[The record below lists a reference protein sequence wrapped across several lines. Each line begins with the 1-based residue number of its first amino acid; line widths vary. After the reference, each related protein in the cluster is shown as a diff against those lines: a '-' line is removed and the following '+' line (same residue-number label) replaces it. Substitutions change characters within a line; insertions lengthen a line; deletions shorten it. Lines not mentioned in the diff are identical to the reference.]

1 MNVRARSR
9 EVSLSLRQFLLARI
23 GSGELRPGD
32 RLPTERELAEQFS
45 SGRGTIRR
53 TLEELEKEGLIR
65 REIGRGTFVGT
76 AASSNAGEHFGRS
89 LSSEIAAVPRLA
101 SPADVMELRLNLEP
115 SVVEQ
120 AVSRASAAEIE
131 TMYEYLRAAKESVT
145 LEEFEHWD
153 DMLHRSFAAAS
164 RNPLNVA
171 IYAIVSAVRLEA
183 QWGEM
188 KRRTLTDSMKKAHFG
203 EHVAIVD
210 AVRDRDAR
218 TASALMHEHLAHIQE
233 NMFGASVRRR
243 AYVAGSRARP
253 AR

>member
-1 MNVRARSR
+1 MNIRARAR
-9 EVSLSLRQFLLARI
+9 ETSTSLKQFLLARM

-32 RLPTERELAEQFS
+32 RLPTEREFADRFG

-65 REIGRGTFVGT
+65 REIGRGTFVGAT
-76 AASSNAGEHFGRS
+76 DAPPAEARAARS
-89 LSSEIAAVPRLA
+89 LASDIAAVPRTT

-115 SVVEQ
+115 AVIRQ
-120 AVSRASAAEIE
+120 AVNRASASEIE
-131 TMYEYLRAAKESVT
+131 AMYGHLQAARQSVT

-171 IYAIVSAVRLEA
+171 IYAIVSAVRLET
-183 QWGEM
+183 QWGEL
-188 KRRTLTDSMKKAHFG
+188 KRRTLTDEMKKKHFN

-210 AVRDRDAR
+210 AVRDRNAN
-218 TASALMHEHLAHIQE
+218 AAAQLMHEHLAHIQA
-233 NMFGASVRRR
+233 NMFSATERRP
-243 AYVAGSRARP
+243 G
-253 AR
+253 